1 MAEIF
6 ILVGIVV
13 LIFLGFLVFTFF
25 SYTSLFVNI
34 LLIGTLLYLIKKDL
48 KKGNG
53 KYYIAS
59 MFLTALCFIFSA
71 SGIGKEL
78 LLISERLMLS
88 YVTLALALIY
98 ILGNAVAFLY
108 EFAIHKFFPHS
119 KEKYLH
125 GKH

>member
-1 MAEIF
+1 MAELF
-6 ILVGIVV
+6 ILVGIVI
-13 LIFLGFLVFTFF
+13 LIFLIFLVFTFF
-25 SYTSLFVNI
+25 SYVSLFINI
-34 LLIGTLLYLIKKDL
+34 ILIGTLYYLIKKDL
-48 KKGNG
+48 KGGNG

-98 ILGNAVAFLY
+98 ILANAIALLY
-108 EFAIHKFFPHS
+108 EFASYKLFPHS
-119 KEKYLH
+119 KKEH
-125 GKH
+125 PHDKH